1 MEADDKLRIIKD
13 MIKKHEGWRSKP
25 YNDTEGILTIGYGFN
40 IAQGITREEGEALLD
55 IRLKKV
61 FTDAILLDEF
71 AYLNEVRQ
79 IVIIDMIYNMGLQGV
94 KKFKKMRKAIKD
106 GDWEKAADEML
117 DSRWAK
123 QVGERATE
131 LAEIMKTGEL

>member
-1 MEADDKLRIIKD
+1 MKADDKLRTIKD
-13 MIKKHEGWRSKP
+13 MIKRHEGWRSKP
-25 YNDTEGILTIGYGFN
+25 YNDTGGILTIGYGFN